1 MRFFPPLAANF
12 LLVLAAFGFGGLLRF
27 LLPSASAKVDR
38 IATILLGGLGLI
50 GTLLFLIGMLK
61 FSTAIILAVLLIGAA
76 AGLFVLARELRSSA
90 PPVALSQVPILPAS
104 VIALVLLVTFV
115 GGLAEPVGDIRWDHI
130 SYHFLCPRVWLRDA
144 RIHPLLD
151 EAHSSFPATV
161 EVLYASVMSVG
172 GTRAPEFFSFPSL
185 AALLLVAFGL
195 ARRMGLDANGAWWA
209 VALVA
214 AMPVIHR
221 GSFGGFNDAIL
232 AGFFLLALRGI
243 LDANTPR
250 DYALAGIFAGLAMA
264 TKYTGIIVFLLAILC
279 ALVIKFAAQSPHERR
294 RTLLPG
300 LFLFATCAVLLASP
314 WYIRNWLVLGS
325 PIYPP
330 PPALLH
336 FFTPKFMPPQAIQSL
351 AAHVHM
357 EGEGMGR
364 SLSSFLLL
372 PFHFTYHP
380 ALFLNGV
387 GGVGIDLLALVP
399 FGIWA
404 RRRELFAKVLLLF
417 VFLQTVVWFRTEQE
431 ARFLMHVYVI
441 LAVFAIYGWRYVCAK
456 APRGGPLLSSLAVAS
471 SVSYGLYMIATYR
484 IDDLRAALS
493 SNFERQRIARE
504 VPFLDSFAYLNDDPQ
519 VSRILVLAPHFPTFY
534 LRKSYLK
541 PVGRYG
547 EESIPD
553 ARDTA
558 KLLQNL
564 SAYGITHVI
573 DVRSDDDAFQLH
585 ATPPNLALVLS
596 RDDQHIYRVVV
607 APSSSPSQP

>member
-1 MRFFPPLAANF
+1 MRFIPPVAANF
-12 LLVLAAFGFGGLLRF
+12 LLVLAAFGLGGLLR
-27 LLPSASAKVDR
+27 LLFPPTSAKVDR
-38 IATILLGGLGLI
+38 IATTLLGGLGLI

-61 FSTAIILAVLLIGAA
+61 FSTAIILAALLIGALL
-76 AGLFVLARELRSSA
+76 GIFVLARELRSSA
-90 PPVALSQVPILPAS
+90 PRVALSQVPILPAS

-130 SYHFLCPRVWLRDA
+130 SYHFLGPRVWLRDA
-144 RIHPLLD
+144 RIHPLPD
-151 EAHSSFPATV
+151 ETHSSFPATV
-161 EVLYASVMSVG
+161 EVLYASVMSIG
-172 GTRAPEFFSFPSL
+172 GTRAPEFFSFTALS
-185 AALLLVAFGL
+185 ALLLVAFGL
-195 ARRMGLDANGAWWA
+195 ARRMGLDTNGAWWA

-214 AMPVIHR
+214 AMPVVHR
-221 GSFGGFNDAIL
+221 GTFGGFNDAIL
-232 AGFFLLALRGI
+232 AGFFLLALRGA
-243 LDANTPR
+243 LDANAPR

-264 TKYTGIIVFLLAILC
+264 TKYTGIIAFLLTIAC
-279 ALVIKFAAQSPHERR
+279 VLVINFAAQSDRER

-300 LFLFATCAVLLASP
+300 LLLFATCAVLLACP

-336 FFTPKFMPPQAIQSL
+336 LFTPKFMPPQAIQAL

-357 EGEGMGR
+357 EGDGMGR

-404 RRRELFAKVLLLF
+404 RRRDPFAKTLLLF
-417 VFLQTVVWFRTEQE
+417 AFLQTVVWFRTEQE
-431 ARFLMHVYVI
+431 ARFLIHIYFI

-456 APRGGPLLSSLAVAS
+456 APRGGPLLSGLSVAIS
-471 SVSYGLYMIATYR
+471 ISYGLYMIATYR
-484 IDDLRAALS
+484 VDDLRAALS
-493 SNFERQRIARE
+493 NNFERQRIARE

-519 VSRILVLAPHFPTFY
+519 VSKILVLAPHFPTFY
-534 LRKSYLK
+534 LRKTYLK

-547 EESIPD
+547 EESVPD

-564 SAYGITHVI
+564 SAYGITHVV

-596 RDDQHIYRVVV
+596 RDGQHIYRVVE
-607 APSSSPSQP
+607 AATSSPSQP